1 VGEVGNYGIQL
12 IFILIRGNAAGE
24 CRIMFLIVETVSSFE
39 V

>member
-12 IFILIRGNAAGE
+12 IFILRGTAAGE
-24 CRIMFLIVETVSSFE
+24 RRIMFLIVGTVSSFE